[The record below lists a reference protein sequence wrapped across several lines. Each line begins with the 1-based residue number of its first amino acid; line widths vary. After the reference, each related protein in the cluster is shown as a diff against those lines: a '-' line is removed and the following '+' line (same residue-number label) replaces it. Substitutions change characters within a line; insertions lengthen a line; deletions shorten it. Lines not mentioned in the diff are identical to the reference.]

1 MIHISFKFYHNSK
14 LIYNL
19 KGESLIDRI
28 ESLFGSEVSNDC
40 LKIDFEMDSYKIS
53 GYIGNLSLVKSRRGS
68 QYLFINNRAIDNQFV
83 NISIY
88 NAYRS
93 LIQRGEFPFFV
104 LNISVPGDYIDVNVH
119 PKKEEVKFKNEMQ
132 IQHVVKKSISEK
144 LHHFLSMIPDF
155 SKRNIDTESVE
166 PSSIPFD
173 GNQVLQPNLLTATS
187 ENHSYSNE
195 IKKAEIRLSKDPV
208 DDNKKIVDKKNIWQ
222 IHNKYI
228 VTEIT
233 SGLII
238 IDQHV
243 AHERVLYEN
252 AKLAIEG
259 EGLKS
264 QSILFPQ
271 SLSFDKEDFTYLP
284 DILGYLEKIGFK
296 LREFGENTLVIEG
309 VPGELP
315 YGREKEV
322 IQDILDHYIKTKS
335 INSSFIEYIAATYAC
350 KAAIKAGDKLDADE
364 CVELIDLLFS
374 TEHPYYCPHGRPII
388 INLTLEDLDKRFERH

>member
-1 MIHISFKFYHNSK
+1 M
-14 LIYNL
+14 
-19 KGESLIDRI
+19 
-28 ESLFGSEVSNDC
+28 
-40 LKIDFEMDSYKIS
+40 
-53 GYIGNLSLVKSRRGS
+53 
-68 QYLFINNRAIDNQFV
+68 
-83 NISIY
+83 
-88 NAYRS
+88 
-93 LIQRGEFPFFV
+93 
-104 LNISVPGDYIDVNVH
+104 
-119 PKKEEVKFKNEMQ
+119 
-132 IQHVVKKSISEK
+132 
-144 LHHFLSMIPDF
+144 
-155 SKRNIDTESVE
+155 
-166 PSSIPFD
+166 
-173 GNQVLQPNLLTATS
+173 
-187 ENHSYSNE
+187 
-195 IKKAEIRLSKDPV
+195 
-208 DDNKKIVDKKNIWQ
+208 
-222 IHNKYI
+222 
-228 VTEIT
+228 
-233 SGLII
+233 II